1 MNTNFVIT
9 YYKNRKLYSQD
20 ASRYVNLKEC
30 KELIDAGYNVK
41 FVAHKTGEDVTE
53 HCLKEMLCK
62 FSISQDILIK
72 LVRRSNEKE

>member
-53 HCLKEMLCK
+53 HGLKEMLCK

>member
-1 MNTNFVIT
+1 MQGSKNFVVT
-9 YYKNRKLYSQD
+9 YYKNRKLYSTD

-41 FVAHKTGEDVTE
+41 FVSHKTGEDVTE

-62 FSISQDILIK
+62 FSLSQELLMKI
-72 LVRRSNEKE
+72 VRKSI

>member
-1 MNTNFVIT
+1 MNTEYIIK
-9 YYKNRKLYSQD
+9 YYKNRKLYSTD

-30 KELIDAGYNVK
+30 KDLIDAGYKVR

-62 FSISQDILIK
+62 FSVSQELLIRLIK
-72 LVRRSNEKE
+72 RSEA

>member
-1 MNTNFVIT
+1 MNKEFIVT
-9 YYKNRKLYSQD
+9 YYKNRKLYSND

-41 FVAHKTGEDVTE
+41 FIAHRTGVDVTE

-62 FSISQDILIK
+62 FSISQDVLIK
-72 LVRRSNEKE
+72 LVKRAHEKE